1 MDWFLYD
8 NGLRHERVKQKI
20 IMKCLAIMRF
30 FTTRNSKNVV
40 ATLRIV
46 TTGRSESTFLL
57 ILYFH
62 AQIFGPKY
70 ETLSLPLKTEVT
82 FGIANSELI
91 L

>member
-46 TTGRSESTFLL
+46 TTERSESTISSYIVFSCPD
-57 ILYFH
+57 FR
-62 AQIFGPKY
+62 
-70 ETLSLPLKTEVT
+70 T
-82 FGIANSELI
+82 
-91 L
+91 